1 MPRSI
6 AEIQADIDRVKAQIA
21 YNQKYSQGFAQPST
35 KVGWNSYIINNDRG
49 LLDQYQAR
57 ENAWKQ
63 QMANAD
69 LQMELARK
77 NKEVAEDDKK
87 EAAEDRLAKLKI
99 TREQLKGQ
107 GHDTR
112 DIDIDINRILTQ
124 YPDLEG
130 DLEETP
136 FDPKNAVE
144 YKVAKYKTYDA
155 SHNSVEELEEAM
167 NEIGSFDT
175 PQAIELYVKLERER
189 LKREKW
195 DKSGETL
202 KQEINAYNTSE
213 GGLSTYLVN
222 QGYKEIIVPNGY
234 ALVDPNGKLVKP
246 KSKKGNLPAKPW
258 KSVK

>member
-1 MPRSI
+1 MPRSV

-49 LLDQYQAR
+49 LLDAYQAR

-63 QMANAD
+63 QQAAAD
-69 LQMELARK
+69 MQKELANI
-77 NKEVAEDDKK
+77 NKGVADNDRRA
-87 EAAEDRLAKLKI
+87 AAEDRLAKLKI

-112 DIDIDINRILTQ
+112 DIDVDINRILTQ
-124 YPDLEG
+124 YPDLAGNSEG
-130 DLEETP
+130 TP
-136 FDPKNAVE
+136 FDTKNTVE
-144 YKVAKYKTYDA
+144 YKLGKYKTYDA

-167 NEIGSFDT
+167 DEIGNFDT

-189 LKREKW
+189 IKREKW
-195 DKSGETL
+195 DKSGESL
-202 KQEINAYNTSE
+202 KQEINAYNTRE

-234 ALVDPNGKLVKP
+234 ALVDPKGKIVKP
-246 KSKKGNLPAKPW
+246 KKGNPPSNPW
-258 KSVK
+258 KNVK